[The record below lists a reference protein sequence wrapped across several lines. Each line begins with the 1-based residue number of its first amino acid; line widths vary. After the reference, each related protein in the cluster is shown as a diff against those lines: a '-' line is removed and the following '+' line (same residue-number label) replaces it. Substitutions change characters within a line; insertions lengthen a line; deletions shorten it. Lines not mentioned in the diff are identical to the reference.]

1 LISIFF
7 AIIFFIISDYLS
19 SSWRIIRIKK
29 MKHFMKMTFK
39 KFKIRISILNHFVVQ
54 INASKSSHRE
64 LKERLLDSNHSSL
77 FHLRSLRRRKMNQ
90 NFFSS
95 RRNHSQVAKRKRI
108 RTSSIQHLVFV
119 RLTFVLKR
127 KSNITRNRVVQQTT
141 MIFVSYI
148 FHRFLSQF
156 TDLKWYSQDHS
167 KDKTSSKVYRISH
180 FASFFCSIDKKAN
193 VSELHRK
200 FNTSINRDSLTD
212 ICISSSSRKNEDLI
226 DCLFSWYKFMQHNM
240 IETNFDR
247 HSSRRSSRRSSYHH
261 TKKHD
266 LRHEVLQKTRHYE
279 SIDDELIN

>member
-1 LISIFF
+1 
-7 AIIFFIISDYLS
+7 
-19 SSWRIIRIKK
+19 
-29 MKHFMKMTFK
+29 MKHLMKMTFK
-39 KFKIRISILNHFVVQ
+39 RFKIRISILNHLVVQ

-77 FHLRSLRRRKMNQ
+77 SHLRSLRRRKMNQ
-90 NFFSS
+90 SLFSS

-108 RTSSIQHLVFV
+108 RTPSIQHLVLV

-148 FHRFLSQF
+148 SHRFLSQF
-156 TDLKWYSQDHS
+156 TDLEWYSQDRS
-167 KDKTSSKVYRISH
+167 RDKTPSKVYRTSH
-180 FASFFCSIDKKAN
+180 PASFFCSIDKEAN

-212 ICISSSSRKNEDLI
+212 ICTSSSSRENEDLI
-226 DCLFSWYKFMQHNM
+226 DCLSSWYKSMQHNM

-261 TKKHD
+261 AEEHD

>member
-1 LISIFF
+1 MISIFF

-19 SSWRIIRIKK
+19 SSWRIIKIRK

-39 KFKIRISILNHFVVQ
+39 RFKIRISILNHLVVQ

-64 LKERLLDSNHSSL
+64 LKERLLDSNHSS
-77 FHLRSLRRRKMNQ
+77 FSHLRSLRRWKMNQ
-90 NFFSS
+90 NFLSS
-95 RRNHSQVAKRKRI
+95 RRNHSQVTRKKRI
-108 RTSSIQHLVFV
+108 RTLSIQHFVFV

-127 KSNITRNRVVQQTT
+127 KSNITKNRVVQQTT

-148 FHRFLSQF
+148 SHRFLSQF
-156 TDLKWYSQDHS
+156 IDLEWYNQDRS

-180 FASFFCSIDKKAN
+180 FAFFFCSIDKEAN

-212 ICISSSSRKNEDLI
+212 ICTSSSSRKNEDLI

-240 IETNFDR
+240 IEINFDR

-261 TKKHD
+261 AKRHD